1 MGVLRYLT
9 VQAMCSMLNAYV
21 YSITD
26 YCIDIW
32 TTNTEVKLD
41 KIQALFD
48 RFLVNHFPPQ
58 FLKKSHKRA
67 IVRISINMVDLRNN
81 CNFLPSR
88 KDPITCY

>member
-1 MGVLRYLT
+1 
-9 VQAMCSMLNAYV
+9 MCSMLNAYV

-48 RFLVNHFPPQ
+48 RFHVNHFPPQ
-58 FLKKSHKRA
+58 FKKKVIKGLSSELVL
-67 IVRISINMVDLRNN
+67 IGSIFETTVI
-81 CNFLPSR
+81 FYPSK